1 MAVGDIDGDGF
12 AEIIAGI
19 GSNNLQPAIKIYSG
33 ADYSLMGR
41 INPFAD
47 KATSINLAAGDIN
60 SDNFVDI
67 IVGQGD
73 GGTGRVEAFSGRL
86 IFDVIQNSA
95 GADNDD
101 ASVQDINPL
110 DGNALSK
117 ATELF
122 TDVFRHFADEEYT
135 GAVDVSS
142 GYILPRPKDQQTND
156 QLDHVVQTSFANLIA
171 LKVNSNSSK
180 DLPSIKTFYYTGG
193 SGHASHTDHGEHDEQ
208 TKFATQAED
217 EAAAASFG
225 CTGAH
230 QMGDTWMVRDNMT
243 EMTATNNQDHDIPTL
258 ESALNINKQISSIN

>member
-19 GSNNLQPAIKIYSG
+19 GSNNLQPAIEIYSG

-67 IVGQGD
+67 IVGQGQGD

-95 GADNDD
+95 GADNGD
-101 ASVQDINPL
+101 ASVQDVNPL

-122 TDVFRHFADEEYT
+122 TDVFRPFADEEYT

-156 QLDHVVQTSFANLIA
+156 QLDQVVQTSFANLIA

-180 DLPSIKTFYYTGG
+180 DLPSIKTFYYTGEV
-193 SGHASHTDHGEHDEQ
+193 AMLPIQ
-208 TKFATQAED
+208 TMENTTNRQSLPRRQRLKPQLPALA
-217 EAAAASFG
+217 
-225 CTGAH
+225 
-230 QMGDTWMVRDNMT
+230 VRVPIKWVIRGWCVT
-243 EMTATNNQDHDIPTL
+243 T
-258 ESALNINKQISSIN
+258 